1 MNTYI
6 RFVQAALL
14 VMLCSG
20 ARAEVRNCSEITP
33 PVLISQPGVY
43 CLKKDHVVTSTGGLS
58 GAIVIN
64 SGNVTLDMNGFRVVR
79 GQQGPNVGIQVRGGN
94 NITIRNG
101 ALRGFLN
108 AVLMEENGWRARV
121 VEDMFIDT
129 DRGSE
134 LGFGIYVEN
143 VHDVVIRRNRFTGK
157 GGFAVLTEGN
167 RVSVLNNE
175 IYGQSIDLSGDG
187 SMVMGN
193 RISDEGIEYA
203 ETSEKPRRRFRM
215 AVRATGVVRDNMIIA
230 NPELLGTGDIIP
242 AGEGNPG
249 TVSGDGLRMSDG
261 ITVTKGVKAV
271 NNTVRVNGTAY
282 GGDVDVSANH

>member
-64 SGNVTLDMNGFRVVR
+64 SGNVILDMNGFRVVK
-79 GQQGPNVGIQVRGGN
+79 GPQGSNTGVLVWGGN
-94 NITIRNG
+94 NIIIRNG
-101 ALRGFLN
+101 ALRGFWY
-108 AVLMEENGWRARV
+108 AVGMTEAGWRARV

-129 DRGSE
+129 AGPQ
-134 LGFGIYVEN
+134 GIEKGVYSVS
-143 VHDVVIRRNRFTGK
+143 VDDVVIRRNRFSGK
-157 GGFAVLTEGN
+157 DGDAVLSRGN

-203 ETSEKPRRRFRM
+203 ETSQKPQRRYRM
-215 AVRATGVVRDNMIIA
+215 AVGATGVVRDNMIIA
-230 NPELLGTGDIIP
+230 NPELLGTGNIIP
-242 AGEGNPG
+242 QGLGDPG